1 MEGTVGETK
10 QQLDEMRDLFNKGL
24 DIARK
29 LNAPEDRIVAMHTA
43 IGGLTDLAAYE
54 NNVKPR
60 RFSASTTYAA
70 ARRWRPINGTAL
82 VGTLSILL
90 DRVL

>member
-1 MEGTVGETK
+1 MGETK

-54 NNVKPR
+54 NNVKPSGVPESLPVVDYEAVR
-60 RFSASTTYAA
+60 RAA
-70 ARRWRPINGTAL
+70 NERHDELRRRG
-82 VGTLSILL
+82 LS
-90 DRVL
+90 D